1 MHFYGWKRGLKTGI
15 YYLRTKP
22 SAQAIQFTIDASTAK
37 QAKTNAT
44 NASAAAATAASVAV
58 AAPVPAPT
66 PLSGTSVNSLIAPLR
81 QVSIATTASK
91 APEVDSEGAGKRDES
106 PGPSEEEEMTYE
118 EAKKRAE
125 ERAEAALQCSIDNK
139 DACMMCSG

>member
-37 QAKTNAT
+37 QAKTNAAEA
-44 NASAAAATAASVAV
+44 ASAKAAIAL
-58 AAPVPAPT
+58 PT
-66 PLSGTSVNSLIAPLR
+66 PSPTPQSGTSVNSLIAPMR
-81 QVSIATTASK
+81 QVSIATTATK
-91 APEVDSEGAGKRDES
+91 PIAAPEEAKRDSS
-106 PGPSEEEEMTYE
+106 PGPSEEEEISYE
-118 EAKKRAE
+118 EAKRRAD

>member
-44 NASAAAATAASVAV
+44 NAATASASAASVAI
-58 AAPVPAPT
+58 AIPTPAPAPVA
-66 PLSGTSVNSLIAPLR
+66 GTSVNSLIAPMR

-91 APEVDSEGAGKRDES
+91 APEVDAEAVSKRDSS

-118 EAKKRAE
+118 EAKKRAD

-139 DACMMCSG
+139 DACLMCSG